1 MQVSVETTS
10 GLERKLTVSVE
21 AKNVDDAA
29 LVKMKELARTQRMN
43 GFRPGKI
50 PLNVI
55 KKRFGEH
62 VRQDVISEVMQRSFY
77 EAVVQEKLQPAGA
90 PKIEPLSM
98 KEGSDLE
105 FVATFDVYPEIELQ
119 DFSKI
124 SIEKDVAEVADDDLD
139 NMLDT
144 LKEQQ
149 AKWVEV
155 KRKAKSTDQLLID
168 FVGTIED
175 EEFQGGKADNFEL
188 IIGKAQ
194 MIPGFEEQLTGA
206 KAGDEVEIKVT
217 FPEDYQNK
225 DVAGKQAVFK
235 TNVQKVSKK
244 EALELAEL
252 AEKLGIEDGDIDIMK
267 ADIRKN
273 MERELSQLVNSK
285 LKQQIMDALVEAHDV
300 DLPKDLVKQE
310 IEQQKRQALQQFGG
324 ADGANLPELPDEL
337 FSDKASQRVKLG
349 LVVSEIIKQNKIT
362 SDKDKV
368 RAKLDELASV
378 YEQPEDVVNYY
389 LSDENRLAD
398 VEQMVLEDTVIEL
411 VQASAKVKEVKKSFD
426 ELMNPDKETDKVK
439 SEKTNDDNK
448 PTKKKAVK
456 KKATATQTSKETSD
470 VAPRKDSTEQNKD

>member
-21 AKNVDDAA
+21 AKNIDDAA
-29 LVKMKELARTQRMN
+29 LVKMKELAKTQRMN

-77 EAVVQEKLQPAGA
+77 EAVMQEKLQPAGA
-90 PKIEPLSM
+90 PKIEPISM
-98 KEGSDLE
+98 KEGSALE
-105 FVATFDVYPEIELQ
+105 FLATFDVYPEIELQ

-124 SIEKDVAEVADDDLD
+124 SIEQDIAEVGDDDLD
-139 NMLDT
+139 TMLET

-155 KRKAKSTDQLLID
+155 KRKAKADDQLIID
-168 FVGTIED
+168 FVGTID
-175 EEFQGGKADNFEL
+175 GEEFQGGKADNFEL
-188 IIGKAQ
+188 VIGKGQ
-194 MIPGFEEQLTGA
+194 MIPGFEEQLIDA
-206 KAGDEVEIKVT
+206 KAGDQVEINVT

-225 DVAGKQAVFK
+225 DVASKEAIFK
-235 TNVQKVSKK
+235 TKVQKVNKK
-244 EALELAEL
+244 EALKLTEL
-252 AEKLGIEDGDIDIMK
+252 AEKLGIEGGDIAAMK

-273 MERELSQLVNSK
+273 MERELSQVVNSK
-285 LKQQIMDALVEAHDV
+285 LKQQIMDALVEAHEV
-300 DLPKDLVKQE
+300 DLPKALVKQE

-324 ADGANLPELPDEL
+324 GADGANLPELPDEI

-349 LVVSEIIKQNKIT
+349 LVVGEIIKQNKIT

-368 RAKLDELASV
+368 RTKLDELASV
-378 YEQPEDVVNYY
+378 YEQPEEVVNYY

-411 VQASAKVKEVKKSFD
+411 VQAAATVKEVKKSFD
-426 ELMNPDKETDKVK
+426 QLMNPKKEGDKADDSKVK
-439 SEKTNDDNK
+439 A
-448 PTKKKAVK
+448 KKVVK
-456 KKATATQTSKETSD
+456 KKAKPAKASKKAAPKSD
-470 VAPRKDSTEQNKD
+470 SKD

>member
-1 MQVSVETTS
+1 MQVSLETTS

-21 AKNVDDAA
+21 AKNIDDAA

-50 PLNVI
+50 PLRVI

-105 FVATFDVYPEIELQ
+105 FVATFDVYPQIELQ

-124 SIEKDVAEVADDDLD
+124 SIEKNVAEVADKDLD
-139 NMLDT
+139 KMLET

-149 AKWVEV
+149 AKWVEI
-155 KRKAKSTDQLLID
+155 KRKAKTDDQLIID
-168 FVGTIED
+168 FIGTID
-175 EEFQGGKADNFEL
+175 GEEFQGGRADNFEL
-188 IIGKAQ
+188 IIGKGQ
-194 MIPGFEEQLTGA
+194 MIPGFEEQLTGS
-206 KAGDEVEIKVT
+206 KAGDDVEIKVT
-217 FPEDYQNK
+217 FPDDYQNK
-225 DVAGKQAVFK
+225 DVAGKEAIFK
-235 TNVQKVSKK
+235 TNVQKVNQK
-244 EALELAEL
+244 ESLELAEL
-252 AEKLGIEDGDIDIMK
+252 AEKLGIEDRSIDTMK

-285 LKQQIMDALVEAHDV
+285 LKQQIMDALVEAHEV

-324 ADGANLPELPDEL
+324 AEGANLPELPDEL
-337 FSDKASQRVKLG
+337 FSEKASQRVKLG

-378 YEQPEDVVNYY
+378 YEQPEEVVNYY
-389 LSDENRLAD
+389 LADEKRLAD

-426 ELMNPDKETDKVK
+426 ELMNPNKDADEDK
-439 SEKTNDDNK
+439 
-448 PTKKKAVK
+448 PAKKKAAK
-456 KKATATQTSKETSD
+456 KKASSAKTAPAKKATKTSKG
-470 VAPRKDSTEQNKD
+470 APKTNAKD

>member
-21 AKNVDDAA
+21 AKNIDDAA
-29 LVKMKELARTQRMN
+29 LVKMKELAKTQRMN

-77 EAVVQEKLQPAGA
+77 EAVMQEKLQPAGA
-90 PKIEPLSM
+90 PKIEPISM
-98 KEGSDLE
+98 KEGSALE
-105 FVATFDVYPEIELQ
+105 FLATFDVYPEIELQ

-124 SIEKDVAEVADDDLD
+124 SIEQDIAEVGDDDLD
-139 NMLDT
+139 TMLET

-155 KRKAKSTDQLLID
+155 KRKAKADDQLIID
-168 FVGTIED
+168 FVGTID
-175 EEFQGGKADNFEL
+175 GEEFQGGKADNFEL
-188 IIGKAQ
+188 VIGKGQ
-194 MIPGFEEQLTGA
+194 MIPGFEEQLIDA
-206 KAGDEVEIKVT
+206 KAGDQVEINVT

-225 DVAGKQAVFK
+225 DVASKEAIFK
-235 TNVQKVSKK
+235 TKVQKVNKK
-244 EALELAEL
+244 EALKLTEL
-252 AEKLGIEDGDIDIMK
+252 AEKLGIEGGDIAAMK

-273 MERELSQLVNSK
+273 MERELSQVVNSK
-285 LKQQIMDALVEAHDV
+285 LKQQIMDALVEAHEV
-300 DLPKDLVKQE
+300 DLPKALVKQE

-324 ADGANLPELPDEL
+324 GADGANLPELPDEI

-349 LVVSEIIKQNKIT
+349 LVVGEIIKQNKIT

-368 RAKLDELASV
+368 RTKLDELASV
-378 YEQPEDVVNYY
+378 YEQPEEVVNYY

-411 VQASAKVKEVKKSFD
+411 VQAAATVKEVKKSFD
-426 ELMNPDKETDKVK
+426 QLMNPKKEGDKADDSKVK
-439 SEKTNDDNK
+439 A
-448 PTKKKAVK
+448 KKAVK
-456 KKATATQTSKETSD
+456 KKAKPTKASKKAAPKSD
-470 VAPRKDSTEQNKD
+470 SKD